1 MLRFNRSFSI
11 LVLTALLAACA
22 GPAAAPTATPVP
34 PTATPMPSTATPTLV
49 PPTATPTPGAAT
61 PAPPSPAVMG
71 EVKLELRRDYQPGAG
86 RQPVGRPDH
95 AQILRPLAAE
105 LHHQRQALSRGI
117 CAALVHGSVPDHGRT
132 VKDPYETA
140 LREGDVQEMIFV
152 FPDAYNKLGGSLYL
166 SSPTIGDYETYITRE
181 LVDAID
187 ANYRTIKHR
196 DSRGITGCSMG
207 GDGSIYLALKY
218 PDVFSVAAPFSATY
232 DWARDPG
239 LATCGRE
246 D

>member
-11 LVLTALLAACA
+11 FVLTALLAACA
-22 GPAAAPTATPVP
+22 APAAVPTATPVQPTVTPVP
-34 PTATPMPSTATPTLV
+34 PTPTLV
-49 PPTATPTPGAAT
+49 PPMAIPTSPAAT
-61 PAPPSPAVMG
+61 PAPPAPAS
-71 EVKLELRRDYQPGAG
+71 AG
-86 RQPVGRPDH
+86 RVEMKKGE
-95 AQILRPLAAE
+95 ITS
-105 LHHQRQALSRGI
+105 QALAGNLLGDPATRNFYVLLPPSYNTSDK
-117 CAALVHGSVPDHGRT
+117 LYPVVYVLHGYIGQYRT
-132 VKDPYETA
+132 MVGSVKDPYETA

-181 LVDAID
+181 LVDSID

-232 DWARDPG
+232 NSAQG
-239 LATCGRE
+239 SYLATCGRE